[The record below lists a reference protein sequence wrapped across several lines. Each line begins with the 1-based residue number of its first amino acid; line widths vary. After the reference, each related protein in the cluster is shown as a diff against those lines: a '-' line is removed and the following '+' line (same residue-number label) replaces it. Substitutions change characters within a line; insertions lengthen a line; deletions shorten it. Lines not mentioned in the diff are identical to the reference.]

1 MIILLISIESIFI
14 GFIILGLFRL
24 RFIFGKAPFYAALGL
39 LIYFYFLISKSF
51 SPEFDSGLYISLGS
65 SVLMT
70 GLLFTILLV
79 YIIEN
84 ALEARKVVMTLIAAT
99 VVFSLLQFSLEWLIK
114 FSYIQNRYD
123 LPSSFYQSNL
133 RVLASN
139 LVVLFLDGVIIIY
152 FYEKFHRLKNLLL
165 LRIFFTMAIV
175 LLVNVI
181 VFAIGVAAGNPH
193 FEIIFISSLLTRIIP
208 LLLFSLIVWFY
219 IRFVEKGNV
228 HLDIRRPFKDI
239 FFFLAYNQSYTALF
253 DEKKIAIKAKED
265 SKAMFE
271 LAFKTSPDSVS
282 INRLSDGKYISTN
295 DVFTSITG
303 FTPKDIKDLNPNKIG
318 IWHNTNEMNEF
329 LALLNTNGKVI
340 NYEAKFNT
348 KAGAISHGLISA
360 KIIDINGVPH
370 VLSVVRD
377 VTERKKVEKEIK
389 ISKAYFQTI
398 FDSTTDAIFIHDGKG
413 EIIDVNSTMCKMYGY
428 ENKEEVLRLKFEA
441 LSIGKKPYT
450 EKEAISLLKRAKS
463 QSIVSSEWIAR
474 HSDGHFFWVEVN
486 IRYVDIVGVN
496 RFLVSV
502 RDIEIQKKAEKEIK
516 QLNRVY
522 EVLSSINKA
531 IVRTSSSKLL
541 LDQICKIIV
550 EKGQFIMAYVGEIN
564 PQDSQIKII
573 SSYGET
579 GDYLRYL
586 TANKKSSKQNLGLI
600 ERCIA
605 TGKLIYSNDI
615 EHDTNIEARTNIAL
629 ATAYK
634 SSIALPLGIKN
645 HKRNRE
651 ALIIFSSE
659 KNFFTDKERILLDEL
674 SSDISFALDYI
685 EKEKLR
691 KEAENAL
698 VEALKKAQESDRLK
712 TAFLHNISH
721 EIRTPMNAI
730 MGFAGLLDN
739 PDISDEEMHY
749 YVSIIKKGGN
759 RMLNTLNDLMTIS
772 LLETGNETL
781 NITEYNLVD
790 EVRNIYEFYQ
800 PEVTKKG
807 LNFVNQNQEDQQEVI
822 ISTDR
827 DKVFAV
833 MSNLIKNAIKYTH
846 EGFIKIGYSITD
858 TGIKFF
864 VEDSGIGVPE
874 ERRETIFQRFI
885 QADIEDREAYEG
897 NGLGL
902 SISKSYIE
910 MLGGEIVLKSEV
922 GKGSTFTVFIPTTIN
937 ATTIT
942 SEKTENTAA
951 TDKIRLDLTV
961 LIVED
966 DTVSELYLRA
976 ILRSLDCKVLTATNG
991 YEAIEQ
997 VRQNPDIDIVLMD
1010 LKMPEMDGYKATAEI
1025 RKTNKEI
1032 IIIAQTAYALSGDRE
1047 KALAV
1052 GCNWYVTKP
1061 INQTILIELLQ
1072 KYSN

>member
-1 MIILLISIESIFI
+1 
-14 GFIILGLFRL
+14 
-24 RFIFGKAPFYAALGL
+24 
-39 LIYFYFLISKSF
+39 
-51 SPEFDSGLYISLGS
+51 
-65 SVLMT
+65 
-70 GLLFTILLV
+70 
-79 YIIEN
+79 
-84 ALEARKVVMTLIAAT
+84 
-99 VVFSLLQFSLEWLIK
+99 
-114 FSYIQNRYD
+114 
-123 LPSSFYQSNL
+123 
-133 RVLASN
+133 
-139 LVVLFLDGVIIIY
+139 
-152 FYEKFHRLKNLLL
+152 
-165 LRIFFTMAIV
+165 
-175 LLVNVI
+175 
-181 VFAIGVAAGNPH
+181 
-193 FEIIFISSLLTRIIP
+193 
-208 LLLFSLIVWFY
+208 
-219 IRFVEKGNV
+219 
-228 HLDIRRPFKDI
+228 
-239 FFFLAYNQSYTALF
+239 
-253 DEKKIAIKAKED
+253 
-265 SKAMFE
+265 
-271 LAFKTSPDSVS
+271 
-282 INRLSDGKYISTN
+282 
-295 DVFTSITG
+295 
-303 FTPKDIKDLNPNKIG
+303 
-318 IWHNTNEMNEF
+318 
-329 LALLNTNGKVI
+329 
-340 NYEAKFNT
+340 
-348 KAGAISHGLISA
+348 
-360 KIIDINGVPH
+360 
-370 VLSVVRD
+370 
-377 VTERKKVEKEIK
+377 
-389 ISKAYFQTI
+389 
-398 FDSTTDAIFIHDGKG
+398 
-413 EIIDVNSTMCKMYGY
+413 MYGY
-428 ENKEEVLRLKFEA
+428 ENKKEVLRLKFET

-463 QSIVSSEWIAR
+463 ESIVTSEWIAR

-502 RDIEIQKKAEKEIK
+502 RDIELQKKAEKEIK

-531 IVRTSSSKLL
+531 IVRISSSKLL

-564 PQDSQIKII
+564 SQDSQIKLI
-573 SSYGET
+573 SAYGKT
-579 GDYLRYL
+579 GDYLNHL
-586 TANKKSSKQNLGLI
+586 TADKKSSKQNLGLI
-600 ERCIA
+600 EQCIK

-615 EHDTNIEARTNIAL
+615 ENDTNFEARRDIAL
-629 ATAYK
+629 VTAYK

-645 HKRNRE
+645 HKRNRA
-651 ALIIFSSE
+651 ALIIFSTE

-685 EKEKLR
+685 EKEKRR
-691 KEAENAL
+691 KEAEDAL
-698 VEALKKAQESDRLK
+698 IEALKKAQESDRLK

-749 YVSIIKKGGN
+749 YVSIIKKGGT

-807 LNFVNQNQEDQQEVI
+807 LNFINQNQEDQQEVI
-822 ISTDR
+822 INTDR

-833 MSNLIKNAIKYTH
+833 MSNLVKNAIKYTH

-858 TGIKFF
+858 TGVNFF

-874 ERRETIFQRFI
+874 DRKEAIFQRFI

-910 MLGGEIVLKSEV
+910 MLGGEIKLKSEV

-937 ATTIT
+937 TTTIK
-942 SEKTENTAA
+942 SDKTENTTA

-961 LIVED
+961 LIAED
-966 DTVSELYLRA
+966 DAVSELYLRA
-976 ILRSLDCKVLTATNG
+976 ILKSLDCKILTATNG
-991 YEAIEQ
+991 YEAVEQ

-1010 LKMPEMDGYKATAEI
+1010 LKMPVMDGYKATAEI
-1025 RKTNKEI
+1025 RKTNKDI

-1047 KALAV
+1047 KALAA
-1052 GCNWYVTKP
+1052 GCNWYITKP

-1072 KYSN
+1072 RYSN